1 MYSVLCKLSTYG
13 VILISELYRLETNL
27 KNFDEGVRHN
37 DIIRM
42 APQIKV
48 LAYVPLRA
56 CLSYLIVHNYTELN

>member
-1 MYSVLCKLSTYG
+1 MYTVLCKLSTYG

-48 LAYVPLRA
+48 LVNVPLRA
-56 CLSYLIVHNYTELN
+56 CLSYLIVHNDGKLN